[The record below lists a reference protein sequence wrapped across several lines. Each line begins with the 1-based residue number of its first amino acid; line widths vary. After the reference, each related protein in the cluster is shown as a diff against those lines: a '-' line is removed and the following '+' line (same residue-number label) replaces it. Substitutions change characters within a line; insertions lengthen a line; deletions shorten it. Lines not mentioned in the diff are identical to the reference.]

1 MPSSTIS
8 SSDKSKVK
16 SSIPSSSNKILTATV
31 ARVFVAYPNKSQWSY
46 TGIEGALAFVRDQD
60 RNTFALKIVD
70 LKAAKGAGGVIWEH
84 ELYEPLSYH
93 QDRTHFHTLE
103 GDEHLIGFAFADD
116 GEASELYKKISNRQ
130 KFAKSNS
137 SAAKKKNRGSKL
149 LGGGGG
155 SSSKSNGGKID
166 KSMIGAP
173 SDFKHVAHMGYT
185 AEKGF
190 SAENVDPSWSALLDQ
205 LSNMGISRADIQKNE
220 GFIKDFVGKRGGV
233 PSKPAAGQAAGAS
246 KVKKVP
252 PPAPSRAGTTA
263 RKQPPPPPAPRTRPG
278 AASTPAT
285 SISAPP
291 PPPPPPARGGAAIAP
306 PPPPPPA
313 RGGGSSAAPPPPP
326 PPPPARGSG
335 GGGSAPPPPPPP
347 PPMAGSSAAPP
358 PPPPPSVGAALPAP
372 QAGRANLMASIQG
385 QGVHNLK
392 KVDPTAAAAGGAA
405 IGGAAGLGAA
415 AVASG
420 ASGTPDEGNGGDSG
434 ADLASALAAALS
446 QRKENMGDSDED
458 AESDEEW

>member
-16 SSIPSSSNKILTATV
+16 SSLPSSSNKILTATV
-31 ARVFVAYPNKSQWSY
+31 ARVFVAYPNKSIWSY
-46 TGIEGALAFVRDQD
+46 TGIEGALAFVRDSD
-60 RNTFALKIVD
+60 RNTFALKLVD
-70 LKAAKGAGGVIWEH
+70 LKAAKGGVIWEH
-84 ELYEPLSYH
+84 ELYEPLSYN

-103 GDEHLIGFAFADD
+103 GDEHMIGFAFADD

-137 SAAKKKNRGSKL
+137 SAAKKKNRGSKI
-149 LGGGGG
+149 LGGGG
-155 SSSKSNGGKID
+155 SSKSNGGKID

-233 PSKPAAGQAAGAS
+233 PPKPAARQPAGAS

-263 RKQPPPPPAPRTRPG
+263 RKQPPPPPAPRARPG
-278 AASTPAT
+278 ASSAAAAASSSIPAPPPPPPPARGGAS
-285 SISAPP
+285 SIAPPLPPPPARGGASAAAPP
-291 PPPPPPARGGAAIAP
+291 PPPPPPARG
-306 PPPPPPA
+306 
-313 RGGGSSAAPPPPP
+313 SAGVGAPPPPP
-326 PPPPARGSG
+326 PPPM
-335 GGGSAPPPPPPP
+335 GGSSAGPPPPPPP
-347 PPMAGSSAAPP
+347 PATGAG
-358 PPPPPSVGAALPAP
+358 LPQP
-372 QAGRANLMASIQG
+372 QSGRADLLASIQG
-385 QGVHNLK
+385 QGVHNLR

-405 IGGAAGLGAA
+405 IGGAAGLAA
-415 AVASG
+415 AGASG
-420 ASGTPDEGNGGDSG
+420 ASGTPDEGSGGDSG

>member
-16 SSIPSSSNKILTATV
+16 SSLPSSSNKILTATV
-31 ARVFVAYPNKSQWSY
+31 ARVFVAYPNKSVWSY
-46 TGIEGALAFVRDQD
+46 TGLEGALAFVRDSD
-60 RNTFALKIVD
+60 RNTFALKLVD
-70 LKAAKGAGGVIWEH
+70 LKAAKGGVIWEH
-84 ELYEPLSYH
+84 ELYEPLSYN

-103 GDEHLIGFAFADD
+103 GDEHMIGFAFADD
-116 GEASELYKKISNRQ
+116 GEANELYKKISNRQ
-130 KFAKSNS
+130 KFAKSSS
-137 SAAKKKNRGSKL
+137 SANKKKNRGSKL
-149 LGGGGG
+149 LGSGGGG
-155 SSSKSNGGKID
+155 SSKSNGGKID

-233 PSKPAAGQAAGAS
+233 PSKPAARQTVGAS

-278 AASTPAT
+278 AAPAAATTT
-285 SISAPP
+285 SIPAPP
-291 PPPPPPARGGAAIAP
+291 PPPPPPARGGASSVAP

-313 RGGGSSAAPPPPP
+313 RGGIAAAAPPPP
-326 PPPPARGSG
+326 PPPPARGSAG
-335 GGGSAPPPPPPP
+335 GGAPPPPPPP
-347 PPMAGSSAAPP
+347 PPPMGGSNAGAPP
-358 PPPPPSVGAALPAP
+358 PPPPPAATGAALPPP
-372 QAGRANLMASIQG
+372 QSGRADLLASIQG
-385 QGVHNLK
+385 QGVHNLR
-392 KVDPTAAAAGGAA
+392 KVDPTAAAAVGGGAA
-405 IGGAAGLGAA
+405 IGGAAA
-415 AVASG
+415 
-420 ASGTPDEGNGGDSG
+420 ASGTPDEGSGGDSG